1 VHNYQRPFQTEKKTW
16 KVYVL
21 FAAIGITL
29 GAGFIGYPKLMAYLE
44 RMAIEEE
51 NQNVMTQII
60 EGGILDQTIENFQ
73 KLPGEIEEINKAF
86 ETPVTILENAYLEV
100 PFVCQA
106 PFQTEANWV
115 YHEESC
121 EEAALLQ
128 VRYYLEGVKDP
139 KPEDSNTTILDMIE
153 WQKKNFGEHKDVYA
167 NEMKS
172 LINGYYDY
180 PLENIEIIYD
190 ATITDIKKAIST
202 GYPII
207 VPIMGD
213 VLKNPYYPYPGYHML
228 TIIGYTPDKIITND
242 VGTRRGKDFS
252 YSYDIFM
259 KALEAAGGDVVIIK
273 QLPLKTDGET

>member
-1 VHNYQRPFQTEKKTW
+1 MHNYQRPFQTEKKTW

-51 NQNVMTQII
+51 NQNVMAQII

-73 KLPGEIEEINKAF
+73 KLPEEIKEINEAF

-139 KPEDSNTTILDMIE
+139 KPEDSNATILDMIE

-167 NEMKS
+167 NDMKS

-190 ATITDIKKAIST
+190 ATITDIKKAVSM

-213 VLKNPYYPYPGYHML
+213 ILKNPYYPYPGYHML

-273 QLPLKTDGET
+273 QLPLKEDGEA